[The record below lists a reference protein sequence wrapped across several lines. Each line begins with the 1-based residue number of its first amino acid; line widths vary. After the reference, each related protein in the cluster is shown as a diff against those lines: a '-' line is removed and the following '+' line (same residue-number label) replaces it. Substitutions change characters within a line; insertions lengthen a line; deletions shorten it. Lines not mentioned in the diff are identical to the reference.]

1 MTNAEASSTEA
12 LLGLAARVLDGSIR
26 LSRVAP
32 ARTACWLARRALES
46 LITDLLRARNVEPG
60 TAATRSRL
68 TCLSVA
74 YANNPLLVTEVST
87 LWDQLSRTCHHHAY
101 ELTPTVGEAR
111 DLVFRLSVLEP

>member
-1 MTNAEASSTEA
+1 MTNAEASGTQA
-12 LLGLAARVLDGSIR
+12 LLGLAAGVLDGSVR

-32 ARTACWLARRALES
+32 AQAACWLARRALES

-101 ELTPTVGEAR
+101 ELTPTVGQAR
-111 DLVFRLSVLEP
+111 DLVFRLSVLDS